1 MADYKPHSKFSSPFF
16 QVFTPLLVFFIHLS
30 LFADESKLNVKQNK
44 ILKDTFSY
52 LETIEPKR
60 IKIDKS
66 TYNRH
71 SQFESFFKFPFSG
84 KKLSRW
90 IQTRIKKYSFGSTG
104 DYVAMYQ
111 EGEVL
116 LGRGFFSLNRLDR
129 VLVLLHEAR
138 HADGKNY
145 RHVVCPDDFPYLNT
159 RDWKI
164 HPAGKKGCDSVPDGG
179 YGITASFIFELGA
192 YGYLNQTEAA
202 YRYNS
207 EISRVIR
214 D

>member
-1 MADYKPHSKFSSPFF
+1 MADSKPHSKLSVQKLVLIGYLIFSFDTNS
-16 QVFTPLLVFFIHLS
+16 VYS
-30 LFADESKLNVKQNK
+30 DESKLSAKQSK
-44 ILKDTFSY
+44 TLKETFLY
-52 LETIEPKR
+52 LETLEPKK
-60 IKIDKS
+60 IKIDKT

-71 SQFESFFKFPFSG
+71 TQFESHFKFPFSG
-84 KKLSRW
+84 KKISRW
-90 IQTRIKKYSFGSTG
+90 IQSRIKKYNYGATG
-104 DYVAMYQ
+104 DYVAMYR

-116 LGRGFFSLNRLDR
+116 LGRGFFTLNRLDR
-129 VLVLLHEAR
+129 VLILLHEAR
-138 HADGKNY
+138 HADGKIY
-145 RHVVCPDDFPYLNT
+145 SHVICPDDFPYLNT

-179 YGITASFIFELGA
+179 YGITASFLFELGA
-192 YGYLNQTEAA
+192 YGYLSQTEAA

>member
-1 MADYKPHSKFSSPFF
+1 MVDFKPLFEHNSYKT
-16 QVFTPLLVFFIHLS
+16 VFIVFVLYCLS
-30 LFADESKLNVKQNK
+30 AVSLYSDESKLSGKQSK
-44 ILKDTFSY
+44 ILKESFSY
-52 LETIEPKR
+52 LESLEPKR

-66 TYNRH
+66 TYNH
-71 SQFESFFKFPFSG
+71 LTQFESIFKFSFSG

-90 IQTRIKKYSFGSTG
+90 IQLRIKKYSYGSTG
-104 DYVAMYQ
+104 DYVAMYHD
-111 EGEVL
+111 GDVL
-116 LGRGFFSLNRLDR
+116 LGRSFFNLNRLDR

-145 RHVVCPDDFPYLNT
+145 GHVVCPENFQFLNP

-164 HPAGKKGCDSVPDGG
+164 HPAGKKGCDSVSDGG
-179 YGITASFIFELGA
+179 YGITAAFLFELGA

-202 YRYNS
+202 HRYNS
-207 EISRVIR
+207 EISRVIG

>member
-1 MADYKPHSKFSSPFF
+1 MVDSKPLFELNSYK
-16 QVFTPLLVFFIHLS
+16 TFFIVTVLYCLS
-30 LFADESKLNVKQNK
+30 GVALHSDESKLNVKQSK
-44 ILKDTFSY
+44 VLKESFSY
-52 LETIEPKR
+52 LETLEPKR

-66 TYNRH
+66 TYNRLT
-71 SQFESFFKFPFSG
+71 QFESIFKFAFSG

-90 IQTRIKKYSFGSTG
+90 IQSRIKKYSYGSTG
-104 DYVAMYQ
+104 DYIAMYHD
-111 EGEVL
+111 GDVL
-116 LGRGFFSLNRLDR
+116 LGRAFFSLNRLDR

-145 RHVVCPDDFPYLNT
+145 GHVVCPENFQFLNP

-179 YGITASFIFELGA
+179 YGITAAFLFELGA
-192 YGYLNQTEAA
+192 FGYLNQTEAA
-202 YRYNS
+202 HRYNS
-207 EISRVIR
+207 EISRVIH

>member
-1 MADYKPHSKFSSPFF
+1 MVDSKPLFELSSHKTPFL
-16 QVFTPLLVFFIHLS
+16 VLALYLLSGVVLY
-30 LFADESKLNVKQNK
+30 ADESKLNAKQSK
-44 ILKDTFSY
+44 VLKESFSY
-52 LETIEPKR
+52 LESIEPKK

-66 TYNRH
+66 TYNKLT
-71 SQFESFFKFPFSG
+71 QFESIFKFGFSG

-90 IQTRIKKYSFGSTG
+90 IQSRIKKYSFGSTG
-104 DYVAMYQ
+104 EYIAMYQ
-111 EGEVL
+111 DGDVL
-116 LGRGFFSLNRLDR
+116 LGRPFFNLNRLDR

-145 RHVVCPDDFPYLNT
+145 SHVVCPENFQFLNP
-159 RDWKI
+159 RDWNI
-164 HPAGKKGCDSVPDGG
+164 HPAGKKGCDSVVDGS
-179 YGITASFIFELGA
+179 YGITAAFLFELGA

-202 YRYNS
+202 HRYNS

>member
-1 MADYKPHSKFSSPFF
+1 MVDSKPLFELNSYKA
-16 QVFTPLLVFFIHLS
+16 VFIVFVLYWLSGFPLYS
-30 LFADESKLNVKQNK
+30 DESKLNAKQSK
-44 ILKDTFSY
+44 ILKESFSY
-52 LETIEPKR
+52 LESLEPKR

-66 TYNRH
+66 TYNH
-71 SQFESFFKFPFSG
+71 LTQFESIFKFGFSG

-90 IQTRIKKYSFGSTG
+90 IQSRIKKYSYGSTG
-104 DYVAMYQ
+104 DYVAMYHD
-111 EGEVL
+111 GDVL
-116 LGRGFFSLNRLDR
+116 LGRSFFNLNRLDR

-145 RHVVCPDDFPYLNT
+145 SHVVCPENFQFLNP

-164 HPAGKKGCDSVPDGG
+164 HPAGKKGCDSVSDGG
-179 YGITASFIFELGA
+179 YGITAAFLFELGA

-202 YRYNS
+202 HRYNS
-207 EISRVIR
+207 EISRVLR

>member
-1 MADYKPHSKFSSPFF
+1 MVDSKPLFEHNSLKTSFVVFVLYCFSGVELYS
-16 QVFTPLLVFFIHLS
+16 
-30 LFADESKLNVKQNK
+30 DESKLNAKQTK
-44 ILKDTFSY
+44 VLKESFSY
-52 LETIEPKR
+52 LETLEPKR
-60 IKIDKS
+60 IKIDKP
-66 TYNRH
+66 TYNRLT
-71 SQFESFFKFPFSG
+71 QFESIFKFAFSG

-90 IQTRIKKYSFGSTG
+90 IQSRINKYSYGSTG
-104 DYVAMYQ
+104 EFIAMYQ
-111 EGEVL
+111 DGDVL
-116 LGRGFFSLNRLDR
+116 LGRAFFSLNRLDR

-145 RHVVCPDDFPYLNT
+145 GHVVCPENFQFLNP

-164 HPAGKKGCDSVPDGG
+164 HPAGKKGCDSVPDGS
-179 YGITASFIFELGA
+179 YGITAAFLFELGA

-202 YRYNS
+202 HRFNS

>member
-1 MADYKPHSKFSSPFF
+1 MADSKPHSEFSSLFF
-16 QVFTPLLVFFIHLS
+16 QLFVFFVICICNQS
-30 LFADESKLNVKQNK
+30 IFSDESKLNAKQNK
-44 ILKDTFSY
+44 ILKETFVY
-52 LETIEPKR
+52 LESLEPKK

-66 TYNRH
+66 TYARH
-71 SQFESFFKFPFSG
+71 TQFESFLKFPFSG

-90 IQTRIKKYSFGSTG
+90 IQSRIKKYSFGSTG

-111 EGEVL
+111 DGEVL
-116 LGRGFFSLNRLDR
+116 LGRGFFNLNRLDR

-138 HADGKNY
+138 HADGKLY
-145 RHVVCPDDFPYLNT
+145 GHVVCPDDFPFLNT

-179 YGITASFIFELGA
+179 YGITASFLFELGA
-192 YGYLNQTEAA
+192 YGFLNQTEAA

-207 EISRVIR
+207 EISRIIR

>member
-1 MADYKPHSKFSSPFF
+1 MADSKLHSKSNAIKIVFSGVLFLFF
-16 QVFTPLLVFFIHLS
+16 SIQI
-30 LFADESKLNVKQNK
+30 LFADESKLTAKQNK
-44 ILKDTFSY
+44 ILKETYSY
-52 LETIEPKR
+52 LESLEPKR

-71 SQFESFFKFPFSG
+71 TQFESFFKFPFSG
-84 KKLSRW
+84 KKISRW

-104 DYVAMYQ
+104 DFVAMYQ
-111 EGEVL
+111 DGEVL
-116 LGRGFFSLNRLDR
+116 LGRGFFNLNRLDR
-129 VLVLLHEAR
+129 ILVLLHEAR

-145 RHVVCPDDFPYLNT
+145 SHVVCPDDFPFLNT

-179 YGITASFIFELGA
+179 YGITASFLFELGA
-192 YGYLNQTEAA
+192 YGYLGQTEAA

>member
-1 MADYKPHSKFSSPFF
+1 MAGSKLLSKFSSPF
-16 QVFTPLLVFFIHLS
+16 LLITGLFIFSFFNHPIFS
-30 LFADESKLNVKQNK
+30 DESKLNVKQNK
-44 ILKDTFSY
+44 TLKETFSY
-52 LETIEPKR
+52 LETLEPKR
-60 IKIDKS
+60 IKIDKT

-71 SQFESFFKFPFSG
+71 TQFESFFKFPFSG
-84 KKLSRW
+84 KKISRW

-111 EGEVL
+111 DGEVL
-116 LGRGFFSLNRLDR
+116 LGRGFFNLNRLDR

-145 RHVVCPDDFPYLNT
+145 SHVVCPDDFPFLNT

-179 YGITASFIFELGA
+179 YGITASFLFELGA
-192 YGYLNQTEAA
+192 YGFLSQTEAA
-202 YRYNS
+202 FRYNS

>member
-1 MADYKPHSKFSSPFF
+1 MADSKPHSEFSSLNLLFF
-16 QVFTPLLVFFIHLS
+16 SFF
-30 LFADESKLNVKQNK
+30 LFSIWNEPIFSDESKLNGKQTK
-44 ILKDTFSY
+44 ILKETFVY
-52 LETIEPKR
+52 LESIEPKK
-60 IKIDKS
+60 IKIEKN

-71 SQFESFFKFPFSG
+71 SQFETFFKFPFSG

-111 EGEVL
+111 DGEVL
-116 LGRGFFSLNRLDR
+116 LGRGFFNLNRLDR

-138 HADGKNY
+138 HADGKLY
-145 RHVVCPDDFPYLNT
+145 GHVVCPEDFPYLNT

-164 HPAGKKGCDSVPDGG
+164 HPAGKKGCDALPDGG
-179 YGITASFIFELGA
+179 YGITASFLFELGA
-192 YGYLNQTEAA
+192 YGFLNQTEAA

-207 EISRVIR
+207 EISRIIR

>member
-1 MADYKPHSKFSSPFF
+1 MADSKPHSKFNTQNLFF
-16 QVFTPLLVFFIHLS
+16 FGCF
-30 LFADESKLNVKQNK
+30 LFLFVTNAIYSDESKLTAKQTK
-44 ILKDTFSY
+44 ILKDTFVY
-52 LETIEPKR
+52 LESLEPKK
-60 IKIDKS
+60 IKIDRS

-90 IQTRIKKYSFGSTG
+90 IQSRIKKFNYGSTG

-129 VLVLLHEAR
+129 ILVLLHEAR

-145 RHVVCPDDFPYLNT
+145 RHVVCPDDFPFLNT

-179 YGITASFIFELGA
+179 YGITASFLFELGA
-192 YGYLNQTEAA
+192 YGYLSQTEAA

>member
-1 MADYKPHSKFSSPFF
+1 MADSKLHSKSNAIKIVYSGVLFLFFSI
-16 QVFTPLLVFFIHLS
+16 QI
-30 LFADESKLNVKQNK
+30 LFADESKLTAKQNK
-44 ILKDTFSY
+44 ILKETYSY
-52 LETIEPKR
+52 LESLEAKR

-71 SQFESFFKFPFSG
+71 TQFESFFKFPFSG
-84 KKLSRW
+84 KKISRW

-104 DYVAMYQ
+104 DFVAMYQ
-111 EGEVL
+111 DGEVL
-116 LGRGFFSLNRLDR
+116 LGRGFFNLNRLDR
-129 VLVLLHEAR
+129 ILVLLHEAR

-145 RHVVCPDDFPYLNT
+145 SHVVCPDDFPFLNT

-179 YGITASFIFELGA
+179 YGITASFLFELGA
-192 YGYLNQTEAA
+192 YGYLGQTEAA

>member
-1 MADYKPHSKFSSPFF
+1 MADSKLHSKFSSLFIFSFGIFLIFF
-16 QVFTPLLVFFIHLS
+16 SIQPLFS
-30 LFADESKLNVKQNK
+30 DESKLSAKQNK
-44 ILKDTFSY
+44 ILKETFAY
-52 LETIEPKR
+52 LETLEPKR
-60 IKIDKS
+60 IKIDKT

-71 SQFESFFKFPFSG
+71 SQFESFFKFSFSG

-90 IQTRIKKYSFGSTG
+90 IQSRSKKYTFGSTG

-111 EGEVL
+111 DGEIL

-145 RHVVCPDDFPYLNT
+145 SHVVCPDDFPYLNT

-179 YGITASFIFELGA
+179 YGITASFLFELGA
-192 YGYLNQTEAA
+192 YGILSQSDAA

>member
-1 MADYKPHSKFSSPFF
+1 MVDSKPLFELYSFKTSFVIFVFYCFSGVELYS
-16 QVFTPLLVFFIHLS
+16 
-30 LFADESKLNVKQNK
+30 DESKLNVKQSK
-44 ILKDTFSY
+44 VLKESFSY
-52 LETIEPKR
+52 LESLEPKR

-66 TYNRH
+66 TYNRL
-71 SQFESFFKFPFSG
+71 SQFESIFKFSFSG
-84 KKLSRW
+84 KKVSRW
-90 IQTRIKKYSFGSTG
+90 IQSRINKYSYGSTG
-104 DYVAMYQ
+104 DYIAMYQ
-111 EGEVL
+111 DGEVL
-116 LGRGFFSLNRLDR
+116 LGRAFFSLNRLDR

-145 RHVVCPDDFPYLNT
+145 SHVICPENFQFLNP

-164 HPAGKKGCDSVPDGG
+164 HPAGKKGCDSTPDGG
-179 YGITASFIFELGA
+179 YGITAAFIFELGA

-202 YRYNS
+202 HRYNS